1 MKWLNYHHLFYFH
14 AIAKEGGVAKA
25 ARALKIG
32 QPALSTQLKQ
42 FEAQLGYA
50 LFERKKQTLALTERG
65 QVVFE
70 YASEI
75 FRLGHEMIE
84 AAEDRLSAQRVHL
97 QVGALDSLP
106 KALVHKLVEAA
117 YSIGNCYV
125 TVLEGSGERLFKEL
139 KAHRVDLVLTDSSVP
154 VGLGQQLYSKLVA
167 DMPVVICG
175 APGHAH
181 LSARFP
187 QSLAGQP
194 FILPTSDSKL
204 RQDVDHYF
212 SALGVDISAI
222 GETQDS
228 EVQKLLALSGRALI
242 PIALPAVKENLKEKR
257 LVKIG
262 TLGNVSEQLWLTAA
276 QRRIEN
282 PVAAELMKS
291 FKVG

>member
-1 MKWLNYHHLFYFH
+1 MKWLNYHHLFYFYS
-14 AIAKEGGVAKA
+14 IAKEGGVAKA

-42 FEAQLGYA
+42 FEAHLGYG
-50 LFERKKQTLALTERG
+50 LFERKNQKLALTERG
-65 QVVFE
+65 QVVFD
-70 YASEI
+70 YAAEI

-84 AAEDRLSAQRVHL
+84 AAEDRLSEQRVHL

-106 KALVHKLVEAA
+106 KTLVHKLVEAA
-117 YSIGNCYV
+117 YSIGKCYV
-125 TVLEGSGERLFKEL
+125 TVLEGNGERLFKDL
-139 KAHRVDLVLTDSSVP
+139 KAHRLDLVLTDSSIP
-154 VGLGQQLYSKLVA
+154 PGLGQQFYSKLVA

-175 APGHAH
+175 APGHSR
-181 LSARFP
+181 LKTRFP

-194 FILPTSDSKL
+194 FILPTSHSKL

-212 SALGVDISAI
+212 STLGIGVSTI

-228 EVQKLLALSGRALI
+228 EVQKLMALSGRALI
-242 PIALPAVKENLKEKR
+242 PIALPAVSDNLKEKR

-262 TLGNVSEQLWLTAA
+262 TLERVSEQLWLTSA

-282 PVAAELMKS
+282 PVAATLMKS
-291 FKVG
+291 FKVD